1 MSKMFKKWNQQM
13 DVEAMR
19 NDLADIESNKKEY
32 KEVPCDTYEVEITKL
47 FLDESEKTGLP
58 LMKVWFKIKAG
69 EYKGQ
74 MIFMTQWLVSQSGSL
89 FGLHNANEFL
99 KSLKTS
105 LPVSF
110 VDWEAYPMLLEDI
123 KEELEQRKMTFQLK
137 YGVNKKNPDYKT
149 YTIEQ
154 VFDNED

>member
-1 MSKMFKKWNQQM
+1 MSNMFKKWNQQM
-13 DVEAMR
+13 DTEGIRKDV
-19 NDLADIESNKKEY
+19 ADIEANKKEY

-47 FLDESEKTGLP
+47 FLDESKNTGLP
-58 LMKVWFKIKAG
+58 LMRVWFKIVAG

-74 MIFMTQWLVSQSGSL
+74 LIFMNQVLVSQSGNT

-99 KSLKTS
+99 NSLKTS

-110 VDWEAYPMLLEDI
+110 VEWEAYATLLEDI
-123 KEELEQRKMTFQLK
+123 LEETKQRKMTFQLK
-137 YGVNKKNPDYKT
+137 YGKPKKGDFNT

>member
-13 DVEAMR
+13 DVEAIR
-19 NDLADIESNKKEY
+19 TDLADIEANKKEY

-47 FLDESEKTGLP
+47 FLDESKKTGLP
-58 LMKVWFKIKAG
+58 LMKVWFKIVAG

-74 MIFMTQWLVSQSGSL
+74 MIFMNQCLVSQSGNM

-110 VDWEAYPMLLEDI
+110 VDWEAYAMLLEDI
-123 KEELEQRKMTFQLK
+123 KEELEQRKMTFQLN
-137 YGVNKKNPDYKT
+137 YGKAKKGDFNT

>member
-1 MSKMFKKWNQQM
+1 MSNMFKKWNQQM
-13 DVEAMR
+13 DTEAIR
-19 NDLADIESNKKEY
+19 NDIADIEANKKEY

-47 FLDESEKTGLP
+47 FLDASKNTGLP
-58 LMKVWFKIKAG
+58 LMKVWFKIVAG

-74 MIFMTQWLVSQSGSL
+74 LIFMNQVLVSSSGNT

-105 LPVSF
+105 LPVAW
-110 VDWEAYPMLLEDI
+110 VEWESYAELLEDI
-123 KEELEQRKMTFQLK
+123 KEELKERKMTFQLN
-137 YGVNKKNPDYKT
+137 YGKAKNGDFKT